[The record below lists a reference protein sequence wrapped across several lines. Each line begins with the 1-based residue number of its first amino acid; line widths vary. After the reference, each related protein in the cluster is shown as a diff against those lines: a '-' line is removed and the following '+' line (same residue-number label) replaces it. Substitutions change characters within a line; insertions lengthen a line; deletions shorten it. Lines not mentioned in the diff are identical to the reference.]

1 MYESNNDPLCV
12 VDTSITISLERYN
25 ELIRKELVYEIEKAK
40 SEASTFRTESEII
53 LYSVAE
59 TKDEF

>member
-1 MYESNNDPLCV
+1 MS
-12 VDTSITISLERYN
+12 TITITLDRYN

-40 SEASTFRTESEII
+40 SEASTFRTDAEIV

-59 TKDEF
+59 KKDDF

>member
-1 MYESNNDPLCV
+1 MDE
-12 VDTSITISLERYN
+12 TIIISLERYN

-40 SEASTFRTESEII
+40 SEASTFRTEAETI

-59 TKDEF
+59 KKDDF